1 MKQSNT
7 SRSAFFYAR
16 TSIGL
21 ALILAG
27 VSLALMSVGQF
38 SAQAQ
43 QRIKPN
49 FGPGLVPPLFDCSQ
63 IQAFGIDK
71 QENLRAG
78 AIQIYCGT
86 ARGGSLDNEE
96 GASSIAQEI
105 LAPLSGTTDQDL
117 IEPGPES
124 GTHITQ
130 SETFVA
136 ANPDDPNTIVVAFND
151 SRGVNSNPI
160 NISGASV
167 STDGG
172 NSYTRLTKTNGQS
185 PFSNTFGDPV
195 VLYQRSSGTW
205 FTAWLDAGCG
215 GQGIGGYKSTTPADP
230 NSWTHYCA
238 HTGSFDDRESG
249 AVDNNPSSAHY
260 GRMYIS
266 WNDFNA
272 GSDLFVVFSDNG
284 TTWTKKQI
292 STSFV
297 RDVQITVDRTTGTV
311 FLAGM
316 NEMNGGLT
324 SRSNLIYRS
333 TDGGN
338 TWTNTYTGPSFTA
351 PGRTT
356 CPNTYFACMFGTSSS
371 NGYWRHMGWGQPGA
385 NNGVVHYVY
394 DARTATDPA
403 NSFYIRSTDN
413 GVTFSAPF
421 QLNTDSTTKAQWQP
435 NISVGDDNS
444 LLAVWYDER
453 LATQTCVKGNTGI
466 PCYQMWA
473 RRSTDGGVTWGADSA
488 LSDVVTPLPTQP
500 DSSIITEYAGD
511 YDYSLANNATHIHTW
526 VDGRVAVS
534 GQSQQDAFT
543 DRDPAGVAS
552 DTVTITQ
559 ASWNSLQ
566 MRLNVKAT
574 DSDPSAT
581 LTCTRTSDGFV
592 FGTLRTR
599 GDGNY
604 VGKFR
609 NVTTNPVNITITSDL
624 GGSDSADVRVR
635 P

>member
-1 MKQSNT
+1 MKKTNT
-7 SRSAFFYAR
+7 SRSAFFYVR

-21 ALILAG
+21 ALILVG
-27 VSLALMSVGQF
+27 VFLALMSMGQF

-43 QRIKPN
+43 QRTKSVNPA
-49 FGPGLVPPLFDCSQ
+49 LVPPLFDCSQ
-63 IQAFGIDK
+63 IGALGIDK

-86 ARGGSLDNEE
+86 ARGGSLENEE

-105 LAPLSGTTDQDL
+105 LGPLLGTTDVDL
-117 IEPGPES
+117 VSPGPES
-124 GTHITQ
+124 GTHTTQ

-136 ANPDDPNTIVVAFND
+136 ANPDDPNVIVVAYND

-172 NSYTRLTKTNGQS
+172 NSYTRLTKTTGQS

-195 VLYQRSSGTW
+195 VLYQRTSGTW

-238 HTGSFDDRESG
+238 HNGSFDDRESG
-249 AVDNNPSSAHY
+249 AVDNNPSSPHY

-272 GSDLFVVFSDNG
+272 GSDIFVVFSDNG

-292 STSFV
+292 STTFI

-316 NEMNGGLT
+316 DEQGGGLT
-324 SRSNLIYRS
+324 NRINKFYRS

-338 TWTNTYTGPSFTA
+338 TWSNTYNGPLFAA

-356 CPNTYFACMFGTSSS
+356 CPNSYFACMFGTSSS
-371 NGYWRHMGWGQPGA
+371 NGYWRHMGWGQPAA

-394 DARTATDPA
+394 DSRSGSDPA

-413 GVTFSAPF
+413 GATFSAPF

-453 LATQTCVKGNTGI
+453 LATATCVKGNTGI

-473 RRSTDGGVTWGADSA
+473 RRSTDGGVTWGADQA
-488 LSDVVTPLPTQP
+488 FSDVVTPLPTQP
-500 DSSIITEYAGD
+500 DSGIITEYAGD
-511 YDYSLANNATHIHTW
+511 YDYSLANNTTHIHTW

-534 GQSQQDAFT
+534 GSAQQDSFT

-552 DTVTITQ
+552 DTVTITKAQ
-559 ASWNSLQ
+559 WDSTQSLLVVQ
-566 MRLNVKAT
+566 AT
-574 DSDPSAT
+574 DSDPTAT

-592 FGTLRTR
+592 FGTMATR
-599 GDGNY
+599 GDGRY
-604 VGKFR
+604 QLKLR
-609 NVTTNPVNITITSDL
+609 TVTTNPVNVTVTSD
-624 GGSDSADVRVR
+624 GGGTDSADVRTR
-635 P
+635 